1 MNVKVLICNERKF
14 GLCLLNDKDSRKSKK
29 QVRVIKIAI
38 CMILEF
44 FLIRGWKYHSTGS
57 TEGVETR
64 GSEVK

>member
-14 GLCLLNDKDSRKSKK
+14 GLCLLNDKDSQKSKK

-44 FLIRGWKYHSTGS
+44 FFNKRMEISFYWQYRGG
-57 TEGVETR
+57 
-64 GSEVK
+64 

>member
-14 GLCLLNDKDSRKSKK
+14 GLCLLNDKDSQKSKK

-44 FLIRGWKYHSTGS
+44 FFNKRMEISFYWQYRVG
-57 TEGVETR
+57 R
-64 GSEVK
+64 D

>member
-14 GLCLLNDKDSRKSKK
+14 GLCLLNDKDSQKSKK

-44 FLIRGWKYHSTGS
+44 FFNKRMEISFYWQYRGG
-57 TEGVETR
+57 R
-64 GSEVK
+64 D